1 MITVKPLPPP
11 VLAQFSVDGIPDR
24 RHVTAGNPR
33 EKLGIAS
40 SAATASVLASPRLA
54 SRITPRQTLL
64 RALFSPETPRRG
76 IIKAGLGVLFRARLI
91 VTEIYPRDL

>member
-33 EKLGIAS
+33 EKLGIAAPRQQLLS
-40 SAATASVLASPRLA
+40 SPRLA